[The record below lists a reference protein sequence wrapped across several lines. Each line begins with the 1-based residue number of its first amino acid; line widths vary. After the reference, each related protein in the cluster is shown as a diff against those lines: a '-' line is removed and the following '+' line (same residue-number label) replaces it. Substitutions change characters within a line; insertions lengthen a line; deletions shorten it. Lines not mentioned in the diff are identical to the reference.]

1 MADTRFQIVT
11 TEGTAL
17 TLDKNTVVKY
27 ITKGQ
32 DISDQEF
39 TFFFQLCK
47 NYKVNPFLNEA
58 YLIKFNGQP
67 ATIVLDY
74 KVLQKIADS
83 NEHFKGMKHG
93 IVVENVKGEIEERNG
108 EFMIP
113 GKEHLIAGWCEVL
126 RDDREPTKAY
136 AMFDEC
142 KGVKKDGTLNANW
155 VKRPTFM
162 IVKVAKAQALREAF
176 PSQIRNVY
184 TKEEID
190 SVEEA
195 KPIEKETTAAPK
207 TNVQNSIEIDM
218 QDASVDENG
227 EVESAE

>member
-11 TEGTAL
+11 TEGTTL

-74 KVLQKIADS
+74 S
-83 NEHFKGMKHG
+83 
-93 IVVENVKGEIEERNG
+93 
-108 EFMIP
+108 
-113 GKEHLIAGWCEVL
+113 
-126 RDDREPTKAY
+126 
-136 AMFDEC
+136 
-142 KGVKKDGTLNANW
+142 
-155 VKRPTFM
+155 
-162 IVKVAKAQALREAF
+162 
-176 PSQIRNVY
+176 
-184 TKEEID
+184 
-190 SVEEA
+190 
-195 KPIEKETTAAPK
+195 
-207 TNVQNSIEIDM
+207 
-218 QDASVDENG
+218 
-227 EVESAE
+227 